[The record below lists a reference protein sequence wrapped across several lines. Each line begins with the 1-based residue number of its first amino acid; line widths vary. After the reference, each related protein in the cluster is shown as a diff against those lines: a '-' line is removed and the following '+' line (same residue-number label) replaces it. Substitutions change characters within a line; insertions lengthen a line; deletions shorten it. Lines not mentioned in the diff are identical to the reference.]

1 MFPKSLVYMKLL
13 AKNQQFYRRLFEPV
27 LRFFEIFQSNII
39 TDSQIFE
46 NGGYVLEPGI
56 WFLESQLSD
65 QI

>member
-1 MFPKSLVYMKLL
+1 MKLL
-13 AKNQQFYRRLFEPV
+13 AKNQQFYRRLFEPG
-27 LRFFEIFQSNII
+27 LQFFEIFQSNII